1 MHFGIVHS
9 KLHSS
14 QSHIEAFDIA
24 NTMEIAIRYCE
35 ILVFEVRMPEDFYFF
50 LLGKD
55 VQQTHYPA
63 VIEKLLIEGIA
74 SFAKRIEI

>member
-1 MHFGIVHS
+1 
-9 KLHSS
+9 
-14 QSHIEAFDIA
+14 
-24 NTMEIAIRYCE
+24 MEIAIRYCE
-35 ILVFEVRMPEDFYFF
+35 ILVFEVRMPEDLYFF

-55 VQQTHYPA
+55 VQQTHYSA